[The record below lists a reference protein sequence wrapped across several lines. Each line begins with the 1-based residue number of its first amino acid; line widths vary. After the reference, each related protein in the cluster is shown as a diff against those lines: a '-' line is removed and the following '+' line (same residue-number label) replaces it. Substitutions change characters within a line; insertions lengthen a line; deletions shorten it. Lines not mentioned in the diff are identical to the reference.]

1 MSVAGRGARSDPV
14 TGGRGVIFMRTE
26 QKHNIE
32 TEQQRSMTIRQWDDS
47 LLVGIEAIDDQ
58 HRQLFDIMEKVRGLI
73 PTDSD
78 NPEVGGLLK
87 EMITLTQAHF
97 RDEERLM
104 EEMRFPDRERHKRLH
119 RDISARIVAMLEKL
133 KAGED
138 FGAKDLLEFIERWQ
152 IEHVQ
157 AEDARIGRAMK
168 AKRIRAGR

>member
-1 MSVAGRGARSDPV
+1 M
-14 TGGRGVIFMRTE
+14 IFMRTE
-26 QKHNIE
+26 QKNNFE
-32 TEQQRSMTIRQWDDS
+32 TEQQRSMTVRQWDDS
-47 LLVGIEAIDDQ
+47 LLIGIEAIDEQ

-78 NPEVGGLLK
+78 NREVGGLFK

-97 RDEERLM
+97 RDEEQLM

-138 FGAKDLLEFIERWQ
+138 FGAEDLLEFIEKWQ
-152 IEHVQ
+152 VEHVQ
-157 AEDARIGRAMK
+157 SEDARIGRAVT
-168 AKRIRAGR
+168 AKLRRTGM